1 MKKVKYKKISDY
13 NILGIDLGNKGSGNT
28 ALCYLSKNTLH
39 FKQTKKGEDELSA
52 ILDII
57 KQHAIKLVS
66 IDAPLS
72 FPGVY
77 FNKQKF
83 TDYQYRECDKLCKA
97 MSPMFIGAFTAR
109 AIQLK
114 DILEENKIEVIEVYP
129 KKLVEILDLKKN
141 YPLKKVENVPKELVE
156 KIKIIAPYP
165 FKKTSSMHQF
175 DALLCWLSAYRY
187 IHNYHEEFGNKNEG
201 IIIV

>member
-1 MKKVKYKKISDY
+1 MKKVKYKEIADY

-28 ALCYLSKNTLH
+28 AFCFLSKSTLQ
-39 FKQTKKGEDELSA
+39 FKQTKKGEDELSVIFH
-52 ILDII
+52 IL
-57 KQHAIKLVS
+57 KKHPIKLVS

-77 FNKQKF
+77 FHKHKF

-114 DILEENKIEVIEVYP
+114 NILEENKIEVIEVYP
-129 KKLVEILDLKKN
+129 KKLAEILDLKKD
-141 YPLKKVENVPKELVE
+141 YPLKREQDVPMELVK
-156 KIKIIAPYP
+156 KIKKIAPYP
-165 FKKTSSMHQF
+165 VKKTTSMHQF
-175 DALLCWLSAYRY
+175 DSLLCWLSAHRY
-187 IHNYHEEFGNKNEG
+187 IHSHHEEFGNKNEG